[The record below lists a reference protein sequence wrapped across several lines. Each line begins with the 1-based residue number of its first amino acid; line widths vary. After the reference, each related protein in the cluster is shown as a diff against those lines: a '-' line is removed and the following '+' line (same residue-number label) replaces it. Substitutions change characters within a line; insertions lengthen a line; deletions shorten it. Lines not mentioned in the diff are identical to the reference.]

1 MKGDDVFGGIWLLDY
16 QAYEKIRQPGAHAA
30 VIIGGM
36 VLDIQATPTGGSLV
50 RGSTTPGEVISKP

>member
-1 MKGDDVFGGIWLLDY
+1 MLDY

-36 VLDIQATPTGGSLV
+36 VLDIQATPTGGNLV